1 MKNLFLSPKGT
12 SDFQKIF
19 QSLDFVLNEQRA
31 QRSDLATISRTL
43 NYIIK
48 IMNHQDTMDFFSKK
62 YGEDLS
68 ETSHQTELDEQEP
81 R

>member
-19 QSLDFVLNEQRA
+19 QSFDYLLNEQRH
-31 QRSDLATISRTL
+31 QRADLATIKRTL
-43 NYIIK
+43 DYIIK

-62 YGEDLS
+62 YGENLN
-68 ETSHQTELDEQEP
+68 ETSHQTELDEQ
-81 R
+81 